1 MNMNDMN
8 FDNDVSSCKPSRPD
22 YQKKSF
28 GVGIAI
34 AGLLLAIAGMLA
46 FKLYSDRKAA
56 YALSGAT
63 PLGICPAAS
72 AHACA
77 RP

>member
-1 MNMNDMN
+1 MNDTT
-8 FDNDVSSCKPSRPD
+8 FHNDTGNCKPARPD

-34 AGLLLAIAGMLA
+34 AGLLLAIAGMFA

-56 YALSGAT
+56 
-63 PLGICPAAS
+63 
-72 AHACA
+72 
-77 RP
+77 

>member
-28 GVGIAI
+28 GVCIAI

-56 YALSGAT
+56 
-63 PLGICPAAS
+63 
-72 AHACA
+72 
-77 RP
+77 